1 MKEEIAGRKPDYGFF
16 SRLAYG
22 VGEIF
27 GGGCFV
33 IINAFFIVFLTDALG
48 MPAALAGTIPLA
60 GKVWD
65 AITDPVMGNI
75 VERTH
80 SKFGAK
86 RFYILIGSFASAIL
100 SMLLLIVAVI
110 FPMTSGEYDL
120 VIREVARRKGVEK
133 GEATE
138 EEKKTLERVTGFSYD
153 RLWNRENAGLKESG
167 RKDE

>member
-1 MKEEIAGRKPDYGFF
+1 MQNAQQHDFNAKLPFKVKLSYGFSGYCSFVTWTIF
-16 SRLAYG
+16 SYYG
-22 VGEIF
+22 LYFFTENVGLSA
-27 GGGCFV
+27 
-33 IINAFFIVFLTDALG
+33 AFAGAMISLG
-48 MPAALAGTIPLA
+48 TL
-60 GKVWD
+60 WD

-120 VIREVARRKGVEK
+120 VIREVARRKGEEK

-138 EEKKTLERVTGFSYD
+138 EEKKMLEEVTGFAYE
-153 RLWNRENAGLKESG
+153 RLWDR
-167 RKDE
+167 D